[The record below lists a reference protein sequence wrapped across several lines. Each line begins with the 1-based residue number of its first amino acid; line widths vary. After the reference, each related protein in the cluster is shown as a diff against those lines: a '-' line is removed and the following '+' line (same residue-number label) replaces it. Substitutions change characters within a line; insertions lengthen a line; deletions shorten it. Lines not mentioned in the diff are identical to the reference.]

1 MSIQQDINLIDIDF
15 PDNPDRR
22 LSDYYHS
29 SRLRL
34 AEELLLPKAESGEI
48 WAIQNLLKLVS
59 DALDDGARINK
70 KTANFLSKALIQIY
84 RGEKADVAFGISR
97 VRGQK
102 DTRLSRQKNF
112 SIAFFIEETELG
124 SLEDRFLKAA
134 IEFHVSFDTAKK
146 AWQKNYNEARRIVE
160 LNKKNF
166 SR

>member
-1 MSIQQDINLIDIDF
+1 MSLQDNINSIEMEFSDTS
-15 PDNPDRR
+15 DRR
-22 LSDYYHS
+22 LSDYYHFS
-29 SRLRL
+29 KLRL

-59 DALDDGARINK
+59 EAVDDGARINK
-70 KTANFLSKALIQIY
+70 KIANFLSKALIQIY
-84 RGEKADVAFGISR
+84 RGEKADLAFGITR
-97 VRGQK
+97 DRGQK

-112 SIAFFIEETELG
+112 SIAFFIEETALG
-124 SLEDRFLKAA
+124 SLEERFQKAA

-146 AWQKNYNEARRIVE
+146 AWQKNHNEAKRIVE